1 VADTFTLTS
10 EDYELIVAFAGCSLD
25 ESPGSNWVQDA
36 GGLPDFICRV
46 ARAIKRSGKTTSEA
60 IAIAVSRMKVWAS
73 GKGVDKDTQAK
84 AAAALAEWEEKRA
97 KSHAKSGAK
106 KAGHALAASVNF
118 DVSDRDL
125 LRAVAFTPKC
135 EMHPVDVMLA
145 SSEKASALQQIL
157 AFAADKETGNQY
169 GNVAYADTKNK
180 KYPVDTAAHV
190 RSAWSYIN
198 QAKNQGGYS
207 PAELAAI
214 KSKIKSAAKKFGIDI
229 SDNSGD

>member
-1 VADTFTLTS
+1 MADTFTLTS
-10 EDYELIVAFAGCSLD
+10 EDYELIVVFAGCSLD
-25 ESPGSNWVQDA
+25 ESPGSNWVEDA

-46 ARAIKRSGKTTSEA
+46 ARAIKRGGKTTSEA
-60 IAIAVSRMKVWAS
+60 IAIAVSRMKVWAT

-84 AAAALAEWEEKRA
+84 AAAAVADWEEKRA

-106 KAGHALAASVNF
+106 KAVKASMPAF
-118 DVSDRDL
+118 GVSDTDL

-145 SSEKASALQQIL
+145 SAEKASALQQIL
-157 AFAADKETGNQY
+157 AFAADKETGSQY

-180 KYPVDTAAHV
+180 KYPIGTATHV
-190 RSAWSYIN
+190 RAAWSYIN

-207 PAELAAI
+207 PAELASI
-214 KSKIKSAAKKFGIDI
+214 KSKIKAAAKKFGIDI
-229 SDNSGD
+229 SDNNGG